1 MILTID
7 IGNSSIILGAYQ
19 EGKLLFVSPIR
30 TSLRKTDSEYAVL
43 LKDILSLHGV
53 ERRQLRGGIISSV
66 VPPLTPVLRAAVT
79 IVQDVPVM
87 VVGPGLRTGLNI
99 RIDNPGQLGADLVA
113 TAVGA
118 LEKYPVPILILDLR
132 TATKITVVDQNRC
145 FRGGSIMPGVMIA
158 LEALTHNAAQLPD
171 ISLEGEVKLLG
182 TNTVDCMR
190 SGVVLGAASMLDGM
204 IDRYR
209 QELGEFASII
219 ACGGMMR
226 LIQPYCRHRIQ
237 MDDSLLLDGLYAI
250 YRRNSPEEEK

>member
-1 MILTID
+1 MVLTID
-7 IGNSSIILGAYQ
+7 IGNSNIILGVYQ
-19 EGKLLFVSPIR
+19 DERLLFVSRVR
-30 TSLRKTDSEYAVL
+30 TSLRKTESEYAVL
-43 LKDILSLHGV
+43 LKDILLLHGV
-53 ERRQLRGGIISSV
+53 QCQALRGGIISSV

-79 IVQDVPVM
+79 IVHEIPVM

-118 LEKYPVPILILDLR
+118 VEKYPAPILILDLR
-132 TATKITVVDQNRC
+132 TATKITVVDRNRS

-158 LEALTHNAAQLPD
+158 LDALTRNAAQLPD
-171 ISLEGEVKLLG
+171 ISLEGDVKLVG

-204 IDRYR
+204 IDRYQ
-209 QELGEFASII
+209 QELGEFSTIV
-219 ACGGMMR
+219 ACGGMMK
-226 LIQPYCRHRIQ
+226 LILPYCRHAIQ

-250 YRRNSPEEEK
+250 SRRNAPEAT